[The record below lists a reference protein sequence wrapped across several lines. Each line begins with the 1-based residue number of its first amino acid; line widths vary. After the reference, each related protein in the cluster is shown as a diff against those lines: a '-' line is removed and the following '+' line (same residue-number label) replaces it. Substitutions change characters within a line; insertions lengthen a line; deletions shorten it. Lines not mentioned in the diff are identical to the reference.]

1 MFIYML
7 VCLISKLISYL
18 IYNIYISF
26 SHSNHGIT
34 VRQNGILSRVLRLL
48 KALGWIGPKTIEGGN
63 QYEPQYLDGIICWWF
78 ANSFTKVMV

>member
-7 VCLISKLISYL
+7 VFLISKLISYL

-26 SHSNHGIT
+26 SHRNHGIT
-34 VRQNGILSRVLRLL
+34 VRQNGILSRVLRPL